1 MVRLDLAE
9 LSLREVN
16 GQLQSLDAG
25 VNDLDWRIA
34 NPLGAHA
41 VAVGLAAPIR
51 LTIEGHVGFYC
62 GGMNQNAEITI
73 EGHAGPGLAENMMS
87 GSVRVAGNAS
97 QMAGATGHGGL
108 LVVEGDAS
116 SRCGISMKGI
126 DIVVKG
132 SVGHMSAFMAQKGHL
147 VVCGDVGRDLG
158 DSIYEATLF
167 VRGKVESLGAD
178 CVEKDMRP
186 EHREVLAGLLA
197 EARVDADPSAFRRY
211 GSARKLYN
219 FNVDHADQ
227 Y

>member
-41 VAVGLAAPIR
+41 VAVGLTAPIR
-51 LTIEGHVGFYC
+51 LTIEGQLGFYC

-73 EGHAGPGLAENMMS
+73 DGHAGP
-87 GSVRVAGNAS
+87 
-97 QMAGATGHGGL
+97 GATGHGGL

-147 VVCGDVGRDLG
+147 VVCGDAGRDLG
-158 DSIYEATLF
+158 DSIHEATLF
-167 VRGKVESLGAD
+167 IRGKAESLGAD
-178 CVEKDMRP
+178 CVGKEMRP
-186 EHREVLAGLLA
+186 EHREVLARLLA
-197 EARVDADPSAFRRY
+197 EAGVEANPSEFQRY

-219 FNVDHADQ
+219 FNIDHADQ